1 MNESDFEQE
10 LRGLKPIR
18 PSRELES
25 KIARELAPVAATR
38 SWSTSERRTL
48 LERLLPALGWSVL
61 GAAAA
66 VVAMLSM
73 NLANGGLQAKLPTG
87 NSTEPTTKVA
97 TPAPSNPIVAQTGI
111 PAVATNSTVTGDV
124 LEAND
129 EGLFDGAVGIAR
141 RVRYSSME
149 RRSWQD
155 ASGAVTLV
163 EVPREDVVV
172 VPVSVQ

>member
-1 MNESDFEQE
+1 MNEPDFEQE

-25 KIARELAPVAATR
+25 KIARELAPVATSR

-73 NLANGGLQAKLPTG
+73 NLAKGGLQAKLPIG
-87 NSTEPTTKVA
+87 NSTEPTAKLA
-97 TPAPSNPIVAQTGI
+97 TPTPTNSAVAQTGM
-111 PAVATNSTVTGDV
+111 PASSTVTGDV

-129 EGLFDGAVGIAR
+129 EGLFDGVIGVAR
-141 RVRYSSME
+141 RVRYSSVE

-155 ASGAVTLV
+155 ASGAVTMV